1 MPLSKQNVACY
12 MLMIIAVAFVLLG
25 SSAFVFAL
33 SLQQPSIH
41 NYNKVFDKEQDSVST
56 GDGSRRSSSSN
67 SHSSNSHT
75 KSYDNSNEGNSDDNN
90 KNDNQGTNDGSNI
103 GAHNNNLLAVE
114 PAKSG
119 EQQQQSD
126 RENVASTTGT
136 TTPTPKP
143 HASCEQGSNCTDQQG
158 LNDQDRSSSSSEQ
171 DNNNNTT
178 PFVLSLPF
186 P

>member
-90 KNDNQGTNDGSNI
+90 KNDNQGTNDGSNT

-136 TTPTPKP
+136 TTPTPIP